1 MGEGGG
7 PMLEGLTRRD
17 LLKMSLAAGALGV
30 ASPLLPACAPS
41 PDRSK
46 LANPLQHLSDVQYG
60 VLLKS
65 ASLVLPPPDSG
76 LPDHAQLPIIENLDR
91 FFGAFPAALRS
102 QIGDGFT
109 LFEYG
114 AIVMGWHFRPFTR
127 LSDEDALDYLVR
139 WRTGYPIQKA
149 MYKVITYSLMACYW
163 QEEVTWKPVGY
174 LGPLYKRVD
183 IRALGNTPLPGER
196 A

>member
-1 MGEGGG
+1 MRERGK

-17 LLKMSLAAGALGV
+17 VLKMSLAAGALGV

-46 LANPLQHLSDVQYG
+46 LANPLQHLTDVQYG
-60 VLLKS
+60 VLAKS
-65 ASLVLPPPDSG
+65 APLVLPSPGSG
-76 LPDHAQLPIIENLDR
+76 LPDQAQLPIIENLDR
-91 FFGAFPAALRS
+91 FFGAFPATLRS
-102 QIGDGFT
+102 QIGDGIA

-127 LSDEDALDYLVR
+127 LSDADARDYLVR

-149 MYKVITYSLMACYW
+149 IYKVIISSLMACYW
-163 QEEVTWKPVGY
+163 QEEVTWKSVGY
-174 LGPLYKRVD
+174 LGPLYKRFN
-183 IRALGNTPLPGER
+183 IPALGNAPLPGER
-196 A
+196 L